1 MPVALYFGIGCFI
14 ALAALVSVYSLF
26 GALLCLLCAY
36 AAFRFGR
43 DDGSEQSL
51 IPDLDEVRGR
61 IKPLEVLQET
71 DDELM
76 VRGSERVLI
85 INRKK
90 KSISGIHSVLTTFSK
105 VQHIKITEIADSDSS
120 EPTSYSVSLV
130 LGMFSSICLGYT
142 SSQIDASV
150 MAAKLSTWIEKEVVA

>member
-1 MPVALYFGIGCFI
+1 MPLALYFGIGCFI

-43 DDGSEQSL
+43 NDGNEELL

-61 IKPLEVLQET
+61 IKPMEVLQES

-76 VRGSERVLI
+76 IRGSERILI

-90 KSISGIHSVLTTFSK
+90 KSISGIHSILTTFSK
-105 VQHIKITEIADSDSS
+105 IRHI
-120 EPTSYSVSLV
+120 
-130 LGMFSSICLGYT
+130 
-142 SSQIDASV
+142 IDQAR
-150 MAAKLSTWIEKEVVA
+150 

>member
-1 MPVALYFGIGCFI
+1 MPLALYFGIGCLI

-36 AAFRFGR
+36 AAFRFGHN
-43 DDGSEQSL
+43 DGNEESL

-61 IKPLEVLQET
+61 IKPMEVLQES

-76 VRGSERVLI
+76 IRGSERILI

-90 KSISGIHSVLTTFSK
+90 KSISGIHSILTTFSK
-105 VQHIKITEIADSDSS
+105 VQHIRIIEIAEADSS
-120 EPTSYSVSLV
+120 EALSYSVSLV

-150 MAAKLSTWIEKEVVA
+150 MAAKLSTWIGKEVVA

>member
-1 MPVALYFGIGCFI
+1 MPLALYFGIGCFI
-14 ALAALVSVYSLF
+14 ALAVLVSAYSLF
-26 GALLCLLCAY
+26 GALLCLACAY

-43 DDGSEQSL
+43 NNGNEESL

-61 IKPLEVLQET
+61 IKPMEVLQEN

-90 KSISGIHSVLTTFSK
+90 RSISGIHSILTTFSK
-105 VQHIKITEIADSDSS
+105 IQHIRITEIVDSDSS

-130 LGMFSSICLGYT
+130 LGLFSSICLGYT

>member
-1 MPVALYFGIGCFI
+1 MPLALYFGIGCFI
-14 ALAALVSVYSLF
+14 ALAALVSVYSIL

-36 AAFRFGR
+36 AAFRTGR
-43 DDGSEQSL
+43 DDSNEESL

-61 IKPLEVLQET
+61 IKPMEVLQET

-76 VRGSERVLI
+76 VRGSERVLL

-90 KSISGIHSVLTTFSK
+90 KSISGIHSILTTFSK
-105 VQHIKITEIADSDSS
+105 VQHIRITEIAEADSS
-120 EPTSYSVSLV
+120 EALSYSVSLV

-150 MAAKLSTWIEKEVVA
+150 MAAKLSTWIGKEVVA